1 MDAALLKRPSA
12 FMPLAMS
19 AFALALVVGYAVLF
33 GTEPQEDEGTAAHL
47 FQLTMAA
54 QVLVI
59 AYFTVRWLPTAPRQG
74 LVVLAIQ
81 IVAAGAAMFPIWWFG
96 W

>member
-1 MDAALLKRPSA
+1 M
-12 FMPLAMS
+12 
-19 AFALALVVGYAVLF
+19 F

-59 AYFTVRWLPTAPRQG
+59 AYFTLRWLPTSPRQG
-74 LVVLAIQ
+74 VVVLAIQ
-81 IVAAGAAMFPIWWFG
+81 ILAAGAAMFPIWWFG

>member
-1 MDAALLKRPSA
+1 MNAALLKRPSG

-19 AFALALVVGYAVLF
+19 AFALALVIGYVAMF

-59 AYFTVRWLPTAPRQG
+59 AYFTLRWLPTAPRQG
-74 LVVLAIQ
+74 VVVLAIQ
-81 IVAAGAAMFPIWWFG
+81 ILAAGTAMFPIWWFG

>member
-59 AYFTVRWLPTAPRQG
+59 AYFTARWLPTAPRQG

>member
-19 AFALALVVGYAVLF
+19 AFALALVVGYAVMF

>member
-1 MDAALLKRPSA
+1 MDTALLKRPSA